1 MNKIENMLLETCKEG
16 NIDIFIRLISE
27 NVDIE
32 TSDEVIIFYE
42 NYYDLFLL
50 L

>member
-1 MNKIENMLLETCKEG
+1 MNKIENIFLEACKEG

-32 TSDEVIIFYE
+32 RSDEVIVYYE
-42 NYYDLFLL
+42 NY
-50 L
+50 